1 MALRKV
7 LDKLGMK
14 SESKNAG
21 SAEPDKAS
29 NSSGRSHDAGGEAK
43 KKMKKVRSIR
53 VAPKKTVLFQ
63 PAASKETEPPPHF
76 MKSTTSY
83 ATRKETTQ
91 VTIIS
96 STSTAKT
103 KNANT
108 YTAAKAPVKS
118 TAKTSMTAKPEEED
132 NHDCTYPYCSLHEH
146 KHGAVPSLK
155 RFLSTKM
162 QNSMKQRGYSLVKK
176 RGGQEIE
183 IVEDV
188 VNELFI
194 EIQTK
199 LQEQGIQIEDV
210 NNSFEDCG
218 DQNRELSLEEIQV
231 INQFLEFIDKEYRE
245 EEEAEEVRIKP
256 GDSEQKE
263 AISHKSTSE
272 NNFKESRAD
281 FSLNMSKVKRS
292 RSRRQAIKNR
302 ESANEFNP
310 RPPPRLLEPRPEPE
324 KEQVNLRHQAA
335 NERKAAEEWMVDFA
349 LKKTLGRLTSARRTK
364 VPALVAAFE
373 SVLPQKI

>member
-21 SAEPDKAS
+21 SAELDKAS
-29 NSSGRSHDAGGEAK
+29 NSSGRSHDSGGEAK

-63 PAASKETEPPPHF
+63 PASKETEPPPHF

-103 KNANT
+103 KNT
-108 YTAAKAPVKS
+108 KTHTATKAPAKS
-118 TAKTSMTAKPEEED
+118 TAKTSMPAKPEEED
-132 NHDCTYPYCSLHEH
+132 NHDCTYPYCSLHGH

-162 QNSMKQRGYSLVKK
+162 QSSMKQRGFSSVEK

-183 IVEDV
+183 IVEEV

-199 LQEQGIQIEDV
+199 LQKQGIQIEDV

-231 INQFLEFIDKEYRE
+231 INQFLEYIDKEYQEE
-245 EEEAEEVRIKP
+245 EEEAEEVQIKP
-256 GDSEQKE
+256 GDSQQME

-302 ESANEFNP
+302 ESAIEFNP
-310 RPPPRLLEPRPEPE
+310 RPPRLLEPRPEPE

-349 LKKTLGRLTSARRTK
+349 LKK
-364 VPALVAAFE
+364 PWE
-373 SVLPQKI
+373 D